1 MTKTEKD
8 RIVNEIMDRL
18 IMLTEDDYKIG
29 KATDGG
35 RAEMLTIKECVH
47 AVHGISEHTV
57 RQMVAQGKVRSV
69 RTGEGIRGKILVN
82 KADLLKYLGAY

>member
-35 RAEMLTIKECVH
+35 RAEMLTIKECVS
-47 AVHGISEHTV
+47 AVSGVSEHSIRKIV
-57 RQMVAQGKVRSV
+57 KQGKVKYV
-69 RTGEGIRGKILVN
+69 RTGEGKRGKILVN
-82 KADLLKYLGAY
+82 KTDLLSYFNAQ